1 MIRREV
7 SLQCKR
13 FWEETS
19 ITGISNAKKAK
30 GSFLRRVIWIIAF
43 LVFSCI
49 TITGVFEV
57 VSEYLDYSTAT
68 SIAIIKENT
77 VRGDIINQNVFV
89 TNTMIIFFFQPY
101 RCVKRPKLFFNVS
114 GDVSRSNRMQSEQ
127 DFMQASKR
135 KYDKYLV
142 WFIGNRRKELS

>member
-1 MIRREV
+1 MCDKSNMIRREV

-89 TNTMIIFFFQPY
+89 TNTMIIFFF
-101 RCVKRPKLFFNVS
+101 
-114 GDVSRSNRMQSEQ
+114 
-127 DFMQASKR
+127 
-135 KYDKYLV
+135 
-142 WFIGNRRKELS
+142 